1 MAGFRIAG
9 RLSGG
14 APTIITAK
22 AKDTETLSFGDIA
35 NMESGTI
42 DLGATADTALVGPI
56 VSATVAATTAVT
68 DIQVCIDPDVILE
81 TVDANAR
88 LAGATLDLTGAT
100 GAQGLTTSS
109 NKEFIVLHA
118 KAASA
123 NTQVLFNTGHH
134 LFNKA
139 Q

>member
-1 MAGFRIAG
+1 MAGFKIAG

-14 APTIITAK
+14 TPTIVTMK

-35 NMESGTI
+35 NVETGQI
-42 DLGATADTALVGPI
+42 DLGATGDTALVGPI

-81 TVDANAR
+81 TADANAR

-118 KAASA
+118 KSASQ
-123 NTQVLFNTGHH
+123 NTQVLFNVGHH
-134 LFNKA
+134 LYNKA

>member
-1 MAGFRIAG
+1 MAGFKIAG

-14 APTIITAK
+14 APTIITLK

-35 NMESGTI
+35 NVETGQI
-42 DLGATADTALVGPI
+42 DLGATGDSALVGPI
-56 VSATVAATTAVT
+56 VSASVAATTGST
-68 DIQVCIDPDVILE
+68 DIQVCVDPDVILR

-88 LAGATLDLTGAT
+88 LAGATLDLSGAT
-100 GAQGLTTSS
+100 GAQTVATSS
-109 NKEFIVLHA
+109 NKEFIVLHS
-118 KAASA
+118 KPSSSE
-123 NTQVLFNTGHH
+123 TDLLFNIGKH

>member
-1 MAGFRIAG
+1 MAGFTIAG

-14 APTIITAK
+14 APTIITMK

-35 NMESGTI
+35 NVETGEI
-42 DLGATADTALVGPI
+42 DLGATADTQLVGPI
-56 VSATVAATTAVT
+56 VSATVAAVDSTTN
-68 DIQVCIDPDVILE
+68 IQVCVDPDVILQ
-81 TVDANAR
+81 TADANAR
-88 LAGATLDLTGAT
+88 LAGATLDLSGAT
-100 GAQGLTTSS
+100 GAQTLAASS

-118 KAASA
+118 KSA
-123 NTQVLFNTGHH
+123 TMETQVLFNVGHH